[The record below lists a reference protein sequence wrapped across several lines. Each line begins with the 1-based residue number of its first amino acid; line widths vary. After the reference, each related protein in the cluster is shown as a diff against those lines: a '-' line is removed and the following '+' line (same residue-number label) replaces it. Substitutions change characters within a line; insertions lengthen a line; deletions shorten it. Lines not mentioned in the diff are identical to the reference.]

1 MKSRMPPPRG
11 PPPAKICAANSSGLK
26 GEPPTAA
33 SRCRRYRRRW
43 NGFEMR
49 QGFNAAQP
57 GEHRRVL
64 AERNAAFGR
73 VRDIGITSKVRDGC
87 VVCGEKTTAAQMMVH
102 EAKEHRGD
110 LLRPREIAG
119 KIPQGD

>member
-26 GEPPTAA
+26 GEPSTAA

-49 QGFNAAQP
+49 QGFDAAQP
-57 GEHRRVL
+57 GEHGRVL
-64 AERNAAFGR
+64 AERNAALGR
-73 VRDIGITSKVRDGC
+73 MRDIGIAGKVGDGPMLRR
-87 VVCGEKTTAAQMMVH
+87 EKTAVLQMVVH
-102 EAKEHRGD
+102 EAQE
-110 LLRPREIAG
+110 
-119 KIPQGD
+119 